1 MMANIAFGAIT
12 NNVDTFYP
20 YCDFLL
26 NAQKHGHKIS
36 KLYISYTNKLDEEKV
51 SKMKQFVDIELLKIN
66 ENDKLKRNLID
77 LGMEENEVDCFIE
90 SKNLNKYGLV
100 SYGKRRNIILT
111 AALLAK
117 PKIDYLIFFDTD
129 VKPYVLLNEKGQLK
143 DIDFVGNHI
152 SNLKKE
158 DVVVTTSDYTGYYII
173 PTMDFKGLKD
183 LLIGLQ
189 KEQTYNYVKSKE
201 NNLITEENK
210 NKLKVKRKNK
220 ILAGNH
226 AIDLNK
232 YNLLVP
238 YYSTTYYYRQELI
251 LGRGEDLLLGQSITE
266 LNKKIVDID
275 TKIFHDTFKNYP
287 EVPSLKNVDIRKK
300 FYYAC
305 LGWIGRNTFLNWYLK
320 KKGQI
325 DSIEFDK
332 YVKGLREQ
340 LVNGSYSLAK
350 EYNAPM
356 FKDLPEAYSVAY
368 SQLDHMIEDYEL
380 LMKLWNKFLTL
391 LIDREQ

>member
-1 MMANIAFGAIT
+1 
-12 NNVDTFYP
+12 
-20 YCDFLL
+20 
-26 NAQKHGHKIS
+26 
-36 KLYISYTNKLDEEKV
+36 
-51 SKMKQFVDIELLKIN
+51 
-66 ENDKLKRNLID
+66 
-77 LGMEENEVDCFIE
+77 
-90 SKNLNKYGLV
+90 
-100 SYGKRRNIILT
+100 
-111 AALLAK
+111 
-117 PKIDYLIFFDTD
+117 
-129 VKPYVLLNEKGQLK
+129 
-143 DIDFVGNHI
+143 
-152 SNLKKE
+152 
-158 DVVVTTSDYTGYYII
+158 
-173 PTMDFKGLKD
+173 LKD

-266 LNKKIVDID
+266 LNKKIVDIN

-320 KKGQI
+320 NKGKI

-350 EYNAPM
+350 QYNAPI

-380 LMKLWNKFLTL
+380 LMKLWNKFLRL
-391 LIDREQ
+391 LIDREQY